1 MQLYILKYKNLP
13 GFVRPE
19 LNPGMRKLLQRA
31 SKTYWLAQNISA
43 RKELV
48 FKSLSA
54 FMMTS
59 PKNKREVFHWSKKIY
74 HLSDMHRLRA
84 VPFRLAE
91 KLFAALDHYFNEDT
105 VWFVSAIANGRT
117 SPMCWWKQIRK
128 PLLPKNS
135 WTRPVL
141 PQLRQP
147 RPEWKYD
154 FQETYLA
161 DLRR

>member
-59 PKNKREVFHWSKKIY
+59 PKNKREVFH
-74 HLSDMHRLRA
+74 
-84 VPFRLAE
+84 
-91 KLFAALDHYFNEDT
+91 
-105 VWFVSAIANGRT
+105 
-117 SPMCWWKQIRK
+117 
-128 PLLPKNS
+128 
-135 WTRPVL
+135 
-141 PQLRQP
+141 
-147 RPEWKYD
+147 
-154 FQETYLA
+154 
-161 DLRR
+161 